1 MKKGLRSKGG
11 SKTMVMMALGAV
23 LLVSLGYLLSQGGGR
38 EGFSDSSGNTVTDTS
53 GNALPHSTAPH
64 VGLPP
69 PS

>member
-23 LLVSLGYLLSQGGGR
+23 LLVSLGYLLSQEGR

-53 GNALPHSTAPH
+53 GNKVTDTSGNALP
-64 VGLPP
+64 
-69 PS
+69 